1 MCFPPYDGRFMLRFF
16 LFFET
21 TAFIW
26 ENKNRFI

>member
-1 MCFPPYDGRFMLRFF
+1 MCFLYDERFMLRFF

-26 ENKNRFI
+26 ENKKRFI